1 MATTAV
7 RNASCL
13 LGRLR
18 ENYLA
23 SFESSTIFNGV
34 WKYFRPPS
42 RLRPSLT
49 TTSARGA
56 HFQFVPE
63 TPNPADGNVFN
74 SDLGKNTGCYGWLQ
88 AQLKR

>member
-18 ENYLA
+18 KNYLT
-23 SFESSTIFNGV
+23 SFKSSTIFNRVDGV
-34 WKYFRPPS
+34 WIYFRPPS

-49 TTSARGA
+49 STSARGA

-63 TPNPADGNVFN
+63 TPNPADGDIF
-74 SDLGKNTGCYGWLQ
+74 
-88 AQLKR
+88 